1 MHGVDGFFFGKNSLR
16 WPISFL
22 KWPVWPASS
31 DWRPKGPCA
40 VLSSDEQCKLWANK
54 TSLFRQ
60 LVSWV
65 WHWRLHCPLHKP
77 WSYLW
82 VVSSANTTPQI
93 REFYLTSPSQKSNS
107 LTLLLNCCCWLD
119 SFRCWLFSL
128 DFCTKYSH
136 CCWSLVILS
145 LTISSLPAHFR
156 CSIRPEQK
164 RGKSQQK
171 QHLFSCNQLHFIRKQ
186 KRHWDVAIIKF
197 AGILLSKSP

>member
-1 MHGVDGFFFGKNSLR
+1 MVFFSKNYLR

-31 DWRPKGPCA
+31 DWRLRVPVLFCPVMNNASFEHTKLASPDSWCLEYDIEDFIVPCITLQ
-40 VLSSDEQCKLWANK
+40 VISEWSHLP
-54 TSLFRQ
+54 TQ
-60 LVSWV
+60 LHRSG
-65 WHWRLHCPLHKP
+65 
-77 WSYLW
+77 
-82 VVSSANTTPQI
+82 NFI
-93 REFYLTSPSQKSNS
+93 FLTSPSQKSNS

-156 CSIRPEQK
+156 CSIRP
-164 RGKSQQK
+164 
-171 QHLFSCNQLHFIRKQ
+171 
-186 KRHWDVAIIKF
+186 A
-197 AGILLSKSP
+197 

>member
-1 MHGVDGFFFGKNSLR
+1 MGLTFFFLSKNSLR
-16 WPISFL
+16 WPTSFF

-31 DWRPKGPCA
+31 DWCPKGPCA
-40 VLSSDEQCKLWANK
+40 VLSSNEQCKLWAHK
-54 TSLFRQ
+54 TSLSRQ

-77 WSYLW
+77 SSYFW
-82 VVSSANTTPQI
+82 VVSSANTRSGNFI
-93 REFYLTSPSQKSNS
+93 FLTSPSQKSNS

-156 CSIRPEQK
+156 CSIRP
-164 RGKSQQK
+164 
-171 QHLFSCNQLHFIRKQ
+171 
-186 KRHWDVAIIKF
+186 A
-197 AGILLSKSP
+197 